1 LSEAERDEES
11 GQPFPGVP
19 GPLTF
24 LGLIATAARLFWKRP
39 LPSIV
44 AFFLVYGI
52 GFGLGFAVSPLD
64 DTAAVVAA
72 FGVRIV
78 VSIAAAFATAYVSIV
93 WADVVADRVTPKGSA
108 GATLRVHAK
117 ELVTAGLLAVVIA
130 FPLEFL
136 LPYVSFALVGPPIVA
151 HVIALE
157 YRPFADALRRTGELL
172 AGQWAR
178 VALAVLGFV
187 FIVLLVFYTFVIYGL
202 PFIVPFYSAGMLAL
216 YLDVRARAEELGFE
230 SFVAERELAMG
241 ESPATDP
248 SQD

>member
-1 LSEAERDEES
+1 MSEAERDEE
-11 GQPFPGVP
+11 GVQPLPGVP

-24 LGLIATAARLFWKRP
+24 LGLIATAARLFWRKP

-44 AFFLVYGI
+44 AFLLVYGI
-52 GFGLGFAVSPLD
+52 GLGLGYAASPLD
-64 DTAAVVAA
+64 DTAAVVAS

-78 VSIAAAFATAYVSIV
+78 VSIAAAFATAYVAV
-93 WADVVADRVTPKGSA
+93 LWADVIAGRPTPKGSA
-108 GATLRVHAK
+108 GAILRVHAK
-117 ELVTAGLLAVVIA
+117 ELATAGLLAVVIA

-136 LPYVSFALVGPPIVA
+136 LPYITFALVGPPIVA

-172 AGQWAR
+172 KGQWAR

-187 FIVLLVFYTFVIYGL
+187 LIVLVVFYTFVIYGL
-202 PFIVPFYSAGMLAL
+202 PLIVPFYSAGMLAL
-216 YLDVRARAEELGFE
+216 YLDVRARAEELEFD
-230 SFVAERELAMG
+230 SFLAERELAMG
-241 ESPATDP
+241 ERPATDP